1 MSLLNICER
10 IQAIKAERGYS
21 PKILT
26 LKIWGPIQTDC
37 LEQLS

>member
-10 IQAIKAERGYS
+10 IQAIKAEKGYS
-21 PKILT
+21 PKIL
-26 LKIWGPIQTDC
+26 GPIQADC